1 MAAVTLGVYLAFVAV
16 SIAHG
21 FSASSF
27 AFVGR
32 DTHQPTSTLAR
43 YAPPGSTRGYDG
55 QYALFIALDPLH
67 AQSVIDAPAYRYSH
81 ILYPALARA
90 AALGSPARVPAAML
104 AVNLLAVAIGV
115 FAIARLLERRRRSPW
130 LALLVAF
137 YPGTFL
143 AVARDLNEPVAI
155 AVTAL
160 GLLLLDW
167 ASPRRIAAA
176 AAVFAAAALA
186 RETALI
192 FPLAFAACEAWR
204 SRRLARPAVLA
215 LAAAPYAVW
224 AALMHR
230 LLPAGSHTPWFSHY
244 PLQGMIDAPR
254 FQAFQWIFIAAP
266 LLLLGAALAVTIIR
280 DRGWTPFTLALTAE
294 IVLVLLLG
302 SSSFN
307 EWTSSARFQI
317 AVLFSAILAMPVLRA
332 RPLQL
337 AAAALVFAPTVPVVL
352 LMFATGPGPR

>member
-1 MAAVTLGVYLAFVAV
+1 MAAAALGVYLAFVAV

-32 DTHQPTSTLAR
+32 DMHQPTSTLAR

-67 AQSVIDAPAYRYSH
+67 ARSVIDAPAYRYSH

-167 ASPRRIAAA
+167 ASPRRIAATGGRTEA
-176 AAVFAAAALA
+176 QLRASLLALFAERGQRAVRIGAMSA
-186 RETALI
+186 RQARTLLSEQRGTVD
-192 FPLAFAACEAWR
+192 AFM
-204 SRRLARPAVLA
+204 ARP
-215 LAAAPYAVW
+215 Y
-224 AALMHR
+224 R
-230 LLPAGSHTPWFSHY
+230 TTD
-244 PLQGMIDAPR
+244 Q
-254 FQAFQWIFIAAP
+254 Q
-266 LLLLGAALAVTIIR
+266 R
-280 DRGWTPFTLALTAE
+280 DY
-294 IVLVLLLG
+294 
-302 SSSFN
+302 
-307 EWTSSARFQI
+307 
-317 AVLFSAILAMPVLRA
+317 
-332 RPLQL
+332 
-337 AAAALVFAPTVPVVL
+337 AALVCHLPAPH
-352 LMFATGPGPR
+352 